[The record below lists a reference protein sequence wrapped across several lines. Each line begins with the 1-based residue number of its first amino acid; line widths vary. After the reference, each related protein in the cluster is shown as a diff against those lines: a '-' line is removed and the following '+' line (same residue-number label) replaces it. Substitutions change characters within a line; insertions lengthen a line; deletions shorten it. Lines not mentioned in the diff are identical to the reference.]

1 MARLTKE
8 EKLKSIEQKQADLE
22 MQKKKLQAEINKEK
36 RNARTKRLIESATT
50 IESILD
56 ITLTKEN
63 ATYYS
68 ECIRFGLIVQHF
80 LGKELIYYP
89 EPNFNDTF
97 YHILKYSAIKK
108 YDIAEPWYEIIIE
121 LEDGNKVI
129 INSMYLQEMQNSS
142 FLSDYR
148 SMPIEESEI

>member
-80 LGKELIYYP
+80 LGRELI
-89 EPNFNDTF
+89 ESDQKKF
-97 YHILKYSAIKK
+97 YEFLKEQEEELATCFDISKEKEKK
-108 YDIAEPWYEIIIE
+108 K
-121 LEDGNKVI
+121 KV
-129 INSMYLQEMQNSS
+129 
-142 FLSDYR
+142 
-148 SMPIEESEI
+148 